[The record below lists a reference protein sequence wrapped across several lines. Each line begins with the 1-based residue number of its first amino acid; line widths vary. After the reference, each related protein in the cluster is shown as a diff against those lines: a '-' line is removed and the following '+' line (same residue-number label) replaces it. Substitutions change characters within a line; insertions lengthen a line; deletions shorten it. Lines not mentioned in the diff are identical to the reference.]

1 MYKKSPLNFFF
12 RKRVLPLLLS
22 IVFVPQL
29 WSASYKTPEFK
40 LKIIN
45 IGKSAYVSVNDLVS
59 ALGLDS
65 AFDVTY
71 QKGKIYKR
79 RHYAVYKIGYST
91 ILVDNLLYRSNRVV
105 RRWKGG
111 VYIPVDAAFVL
122 CRHFYGAMKF
132 TRGKSYIR
140 GVAVIVPKG
149 DNSGRRTS
157 PTIHKKDRIGFII
170 IDAGHGGKDPGAL
183 GKGGLKEKHIAL
195 KLALKVERI
204 LKKKMP
210 HIKVKLTRRTDRFIE
225 LARRTEI
232 ANRELR
238 KNYNGIFVS
247 IHINASIVNRIS
259 GFETYFLSQNPTNEA
274 ARKTAALENNV
285 IILEKK
291 KGRKKFGDV
300 ELVEAL
306 MMTTQIQKESAVLA
320 QCVQHSL
327 KGEVRRSKSRGVH
340 KADFFVLR
348 GSLMPAILV
357 ECGFITNKKEARQLN
372 SSSYQNKLAK
382 GISQG
387 VCDFIKKYNKTI
399 K

>member
-1 MYKKSPLNFFF
+1 MYKKSPLTVFF
-12 RKRVLPLLLS
+12 KKKVLPILLCMVLS
-22 IVFVPQL
+22 PTL
-29 WSASYKTPEFK
+29 WSASSKSWQFNLKTI
-40 LKIIN
+40 KI
-45 IGKSAYVSVNDLVS
+45 GGSSYVSSEDL
-59 ALGLDS
+59 AGELKLDS
-65 AFDVTY
+65 SFDVTY
-71 QKGKIYKR
+71 GKGKIYR
-79 RHYAVYKIGYST
+79 GRHYAVYKTGYST

-111 VYIPVDAAFVL
+111 VYIPVDAAL
-122 CRHFYGAMKF
+122 AICRRFYGNMKF
-132 TRGKSYIR
+132 TLDKSYIR
-140 GVAVIVPKG
+140 GVQEIASLVVPKK
-149 DNSGRRTS
+149 DEQISKR
-157 PTIHKKDRIGFII
+157 DRIGFII

-195 KLALKVERI
+195 KLALKVEKY
-204 LKKKMP
+204 LKKTMP
-210 HIKVKLTRRTDRFIE
+210 HIKVKLTRRTDVFIE

-291 KGRKKFGDV
+291 KKRKKFKDV

-306 MMTTQIQKESAVLA
+306 MMTTQIQRESAVLA
-320 QCVQHSL
+320 QCVQ
-327 KGEVRRSKSRGVH
+327 RRLNREIHRFKSRGVH

-357 ECGFITNKKEARQLN
+357 EAGFITNKKEAAWLTK
-372 SSSYQNKLAK
+372 SSYQDKIAK
-382 GISQG
+382 GISRG
-387 VCDFIKKYNKTI
+387 LSDFIKKYNKTI